1 MAALLYKSQIKTEVY
16 FRIKI
21 VFAENTFACHN
32 KPTATKCRSTEQIMH
47 LSQPDRE

>member
-1 MAALLYKSQIKTEVY
+1 MAALLNKSQIRTEFY

-21 VFAENTFACHN
+21 VFAKNTSACHN
-32 KPTATKCRSTEQIMH
+32 KSIATKCRSTEQIMH